1 MRVDGAAS
9 KYLPGPTVLRPTLTM
24 RMDVASALFCVTG
37 AAYLASPTNDVNITT
52 DVSRYQGLV
61 YIARHIIGRQFT
73 Q

>member
-9 KYLPGPTVLRPTLTM
+9 KYLPGPTALRPTLTM

-52 DVSRYQGLV
+52 DVSRY
-61 YIARHIIGRQFT
+61 
-73 Q
+73 